1 MHAGWAEPL
10 RVKICGVR
18 SFADLQVV
26 RAAGA
31 DAVGFILGARHLT
44 EDRVSPELA
53 GAMVA
58 SLPPFLSTVMVTHLL
73 EAASI
78 FPIARQVA
86 PSTLQLQDAIA
97 PGEIQALRRALP
109 GTKLI
114 KAIHVVNDQAIAD
127 AVALEPL
134 VDALLLDS
142 RTADRIGGTGQPHDW
157 AISRR
162 IVETCSKPVILAG
175 GLTPANLA
183 SALECVR
190 PAAVDVNSG
199 VENGAGE
206 KDPERVRAFM
216 RICRAHQL
224 SALA

>member
-86 PSTLQLQDAIA
+86 PSSSRMPSLQ
-97 PGEIQALRRALP
+97 GR
-109 GTKLI
+109 
-114 KAIHVVNDQAIAD
+114 
-127 AVALEPL
+127 
-134 VDALLLDS
+134 S
-142 RTADRIGGTGQPHDW
+142 R
-157 AISRR
+157 
-162 IVETCSKPVILAG
+162 
-175 GLTPANLA
+175 
-183 SALECVR
+183 
-190 PAAVDVNSG
+190 
-199 VENGAGE
+199 
-206 KDPERVRAFM
+206 
-216 RICRAHQL
+216 L
-224 SALA
+224 SAGPCPAPS